1 MARAAHGRRT
11 CAFRQRGA
19 ALSLRISRAA
29 RRADALSL
37 EHAQRLE
44 HQPVPLPQPRRRL
57 RPRAGGHASSVPRDE
72 AIQALPG
79 KSRLPVRRG
88 DTQPRIQAVPG
99 LMASRHPLFPE
110 KLARYIVEHSVR
122 EAEVLRE
129 LREATAS
136 NPHAGMQ
143 IGADQGQFMAL
154 LVQAI
159 GARRCLEIGTFT
171 GYSALAVALALP
183 ADGRVL
189 CCDINAEWTALA
201 RRFWRKA
208 GVEHKIELRL
218 APALE
223 TLAQLEG
230 PFDFVFI
237 DADKENYQNYY
248 ERSLALLRRGGL
260 IAVDN
265 TLWSGAVA
273 AAVAEPVA
281 LRVPSVHRQQDRVG
295 KHFRRRDGK
304 RNVERPVGES
314 DARMP
319 FAEHQRRAR
328 RDDGGQRCQRAAAAQ
343 RSGEVARV
351 ILVLYRPAESHAAA
365 GEPRERTL
373 DKTVDALA
381 PGIELR
387 RRERQARGN

>member
-1 MARAAHGRRT
+1 MARASHGRRT

-29 RRADALSL
+29 GGADAVPA

-44 HQPVPLPQPRRRL
+44 HQPVPLPQPRRGL
-57 RPRAGGHASSVPRDE
+57 RPRAGGHAGSVPRDE
-72 AIQALPG
+72 AIQAIPG

-88 DTQPRIQAVPG
+88 DSQPRIQAVPG

-154 LVQAI
+154 LGQAI
-159 GARRCLEIGTFT
+159 GARRCLGSGTFT

-218 APALE
+218 APALVRRAE
-223 TLAQLEG
+223 HEG
-230 PFDFVFI
+230 PLCFRFI
-237 DADKENYQNYY
+237 PTD
-248 ERSLALLRRGGL
+248 
-260 IAVDN
+260 
-265 TLWSGAVA
+265 T
-273 AAVAEPVA
+273 
-281 LRVPSVHRQQDRVG
+281 
-295 KHFRRRDGK
+295 
-304 RNVERPVGES
+304 RNSP
-314 DARMP
+314 
-319 FAEHQRRAR
+319 
-328 RDDGGQRCQRAAAAQ
+328 
-343 RSGEVARV
+343 
-351 ILVLYRPAESHAAA
+351 
-365 GEPRERTL
+365 
-373 DKTVDALA
+373 
-381 PGIELR
+381 
-387 RRERQARGN
+387 